1 MRERVRVASVSAF
14 AIPRRTRK
22 VEMVRAGVGAGAHS
36 EAGSSMLQRG
46 SDCELWGARETAR
59 KKVGDSVREN
69 GRERGRERGGKSE
82 REGEGKSEGE
92 RERECVCVCVY
103 VCVCVCVC
111 VCERVVVERL

>member
-69 GRERGRERGGKSE
+69 GRERGRERGGKRA
-82 REGEGKSEGE
+82 REKAKARARA
-92 RERECVCVCVY
+92 RERES
-103 VCVCVCVC
+103 VCVCVCM
-111 VCERVVVERL
+111 

>member
-69 GRERGRERGGKSE
+69 GRERGRERGGKRA
-82 REGEGKSEGE
+82 REKAKARARARE
-92 RERECVCVCVY
+92 RERECVCVCM
-103 VCVCVCVC
+103 
-111 VCERVVVERL
+111 